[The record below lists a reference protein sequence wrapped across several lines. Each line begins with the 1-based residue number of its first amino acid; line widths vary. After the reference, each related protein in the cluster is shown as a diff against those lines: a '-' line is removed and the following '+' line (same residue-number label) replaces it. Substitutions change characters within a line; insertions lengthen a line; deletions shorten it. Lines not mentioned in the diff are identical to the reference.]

1 MYQQLF
7 HKSKFLHRTS
17 IVIRIDSIALLLKC
31 NPFEQSR
38 HGFIPIPF
46 LRSQTSSWDTTT
58 ERKVEKKN
66 QTISVINQ
74 ISSTNRPFL
83 FSWHIPPHKLAHT
96 HAIKV
101 RCRYLPCCLTLAIK
115 FSIPVGCVSFAD
127 ATLWFSNARRYKH
140 SGSIRLSSL
149 SLSFEFVSVPLHL
162 RCL

>member
-7 HKSKFLHRTS
+7 HKSKFLHRMS

-58 ERKVEKKN
+58 ERKAEKKN

-83 FSWHIPPHKLAHT
+83 FSWHIPPHKLARTHRRT
-96 HAIKV
+96 HAWNKSS
-101 RCRYLPCCLTLAIK
+101 LLLLTLL
-115 FSIPVGCVSFAD
+115 PD
-127 ATLWFSNARRYKH
+127 ASDKILDPICW
-140 SGSIRLSSL
+140 L
-149 SLSFEFVSVPLHL
+149 
-162 RCL
+162 CLVC